1 MKRSSGMVVRALA
14 VLSPAFSLAACGGL
28 PRDYN
33 EVAEAEQIDLPEE
46 ESEAPAD
53 GNDGGVDAAVDTDHE
68 IGAAPLAVGMT
79 AIPALPIAR
88 VLGKARDDI
97 ETLFTTVGAD
107 ESEKEAGWVRY
118 NQHLEVR
125 YDESDLAVELAH
137 RVPEDLGCLEAARWL
152 GFEDADPPRRE
163 EGSCVWPAGSDDHS
177 LAEDASGRLVLDA
190 ELFTARRESP

>member
-1 MKRSSGMVVRALA
+1 MRRSSKMAVRA
-14 VLSPAFSLAACGGL
+14 VWGLSPALALAACGGL

-33 EVAEAEQIDLPEE
+33 EVAEAERVELPVEE
-46 ESEAPAD
+46 GEAPAD
-53 GNDGGVDAAVDTDHE
+53 ENDAGVDAADDTDHE

-79 AIPALPIAR
+79 TIPALPIAR

-97 ETLFTTVGAD
+97 ETLFTPVGAD

-118 NQHLEVR
+118 NQHLKVR
-125 YDESDLAVELAH
+125 YDESDLAVELVH

-152 GFEDADPPRRE
+152 GFEDADPPERD
-163 EGSCVWPAGSDDHS
+163 EGSCVWPVGSDEHA
-177 LAEDASGRLVLDA
+177 LAEDASGRLVPDA